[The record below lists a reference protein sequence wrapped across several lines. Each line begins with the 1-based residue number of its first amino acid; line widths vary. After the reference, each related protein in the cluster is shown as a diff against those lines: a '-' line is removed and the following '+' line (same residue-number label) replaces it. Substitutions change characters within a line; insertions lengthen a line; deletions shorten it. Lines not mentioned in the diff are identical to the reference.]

1 MSVQRGAK
9 DVLGSEFGVPD
20 SVQMWTIGGTLPKPT
35 KFAAGGLVER
45 RMNGG
50 VRLAIVRRTRYGD
63 WVLPKGKPDG
73 NETIEE
79 TAIREV
85 REETGCDVRIV
96 GDGHSIEYFV
106 GRALKVVTF
115 FRMEHVADD
124 YYKIDPFEIEKVV
137 WLQPEEALARLTYES
152 ERSIVREAY
161 QR

>member
-1 MSVQRGAK
+1 MS
-9 DVLGSEFGVPD
+9 
-20 SVQMWTIGGTLPKPT
+20 PKPT

-45 RMNGG
+45 TVNGG
-50 VRLAIVRRTRYGD
+50 VRLAVVRRTRYGD

-96 GDGHSIEYFV
+96 GDGYSIEYFV

-137 WLQPEEALARLTYES
+137 WLQPREALSRLTYET
-152 ERSIVREAY
+152 ERGILRKAY
-161 QR
+161 KNE

>member
-1 MSVQRGAK
+1 
-9 DVLGSEFGVPD
+9 
-20 SVQMWTIGGTLPKPT
+20 MWTIVGTLPKPT

-45 RMNGG
+45 TINGG
-50 VRLAIVRRTRYGD
+50 VQLAVVRRARYGD

-73 NETIEE
+73 DETIEE

-96 GDGHSIEYFV
+96 GEGYSIEYFV

-137 WLQPEEALARLTYES
+137 WLSPTEAIKRLTYET
-152 ERSIVREAY
+152 ERGIVLKAY
-161 QR
+161 RG